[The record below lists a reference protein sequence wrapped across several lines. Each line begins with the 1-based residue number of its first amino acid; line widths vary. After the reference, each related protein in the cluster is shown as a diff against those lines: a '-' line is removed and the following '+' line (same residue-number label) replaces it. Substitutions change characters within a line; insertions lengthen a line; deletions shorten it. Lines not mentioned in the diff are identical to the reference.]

1 MKTRT
6 IVLVTGLLVA
16 LLGAGG
22 TLWWMYRAQPQPPQ
36 PVVEA
41 PAAAPEPASAPTPA
55 AVAES
60 GERHPIEA
68 PVASASA
75 PAALPP
81 LDEADGI
88 VQAALAELLTRQG
101 VMAFLNPDGFVRRA
115 VVTVDNLARPQAAS
129 RLWPVQPT
137 PGKLQLLLAGD
148 TELIAADNTRR
159 YEPFVGFVA
168 SVEPARAAALYRRF
182 YPLFRQ
188 AYAELGY
195 PKGQFNDRLVEV
207 IDHLLAA
214 PEPKQPPA
222 VKLVDVKG
230 EVPSTRPWVR
240 YEFTDPALE
249 SLSAGQK
256 IMVRVGATH
265 ERRLKA
271 WLSGFRQAIATPR

>member
-16 LLGAGG
+16 LIGAGG
-22 TLWWMYRAQPQPPQ
+22 TLWWMYRAPPQPPA
-36 PVVEA
+36 PVAEA
-41 PAAAPEPASAPTPA
+41 PDAAPEPASAPAPVTEA
-55 AVAES
+55 S
-60 GERHPIEA
+60 ERHPIEA
-68 PVASASA
+68 PVATASA

-81 LDEADGI
+81 LDEADGV
-88 VQAALAELLTRQG
+88 VQAALAELLTKQG
-101 VMAFLNPDGFVRRA
+101 VMAFLNADGFVRRA
-115 VVTVDNLARPQAAS
+115 VVTVDNLARSHAAS

-137 PGKLQLLLAGD
+137 AGKLQLLLAGD
-148 TELIAADNTRR
+148 AELIAADNSRR

-168 SVEPARAAALYRRF
+168 SVEPARAAALYRRL

-214 PEPKQPPA
+214 PEPKSPPA
-222 VKLVDVKG
+222 LKLVDVKG

-240 YEFTDPALE
+240 YEYTDPALE

-256 IMVRVGATH
+256 IMVRVGVTH

>member
-16 LLGAGG
+16 LIGAGG
-22 TLWWMYRAQPQPPQ
+22 TLWWMYRAPPQPPA
-36 PVVEA
+36 PVAEA
-41 PAAAPEPASAPTPA
+41 PDAAPEPASAPAP
-55 AVAES
+55 VAEA

-68 PVASASA
+68 PVATASA

-81 LDEADGI
+81 LDEADGV
-88 VQAALAELLTRQG
+88 VQAALAELLTKQG
-101 VMAFLNPDGFVRRA
+101 VMAFLNADGFVRRA
-115 VVTVDNLARPQAAS
+115 VVTVDNLARSHAAS

-137 PGKLQLLLAGD
+137 AGKLQLLLAGD
-148 TELIAADNTRR
+148 AELIAADNSRR

-168 SVEPARAAALYRRF
+168 SVEPARAAALYRRL

-214 PEPKQPPA
+214 PEPKSPPA
-222 VKLVDVKG
+222 LKLVDVKG

-240 YEFTDPALE
+240 YEYTDPALE

-256 IMVRVGATH
+256 IMVRVGVTH

>member
-1 MKTRT
+1 MKTRS

-22 TLWWMYRAQPQPPQ
+22 TLWWMYKAKPLPAA
-36 PVVEA
+36 PVAEA
-41 PAAAPEPASAPTPA
+41 PAAAPEPAAAPVPVADA
-55 AVAES
+55 A
-60 GERHPIEA
+60 ERHPIEA
-68 PVASASA
+68 PVAAASA
-75 PAALPP
+75 AAALPP

-88 VQAALAELLTRQG
+88 VQAALAELLSRQG
-101 VMAFLNPDGFVRRA
+101 VMAFLNADGFVRRA
-115 VVTVDNLARPQAAS
+115 VVTVDNLARPHAAS

-137 PGKLQLLLAGD
+137 PGRLQLLLAGD
-148 TELIAADNTRR
+148 AELIAADNARR
-159 YEPFVGFVA
+159 YEPFVAFVA
-168 SVEPARAAALYRRF
+168 SVEPARAAALYRRL

-222 VKLVDVKG
+222 LKLVDVKG

-240 YEFTDPALE
+240 YEYADPALE

-256 IMVRVGATH
+256 IMVRIGSTH

-271 WLSGFRQAIATPR
+271 WLAGFRKAIVTTR

>member
-22 TLWWMYRAQPQPPQ
+22 TLWWMYRAQPQPPAPLSQ
-36 PVVEA
+36 A
-41 PAAAPEPASAPTPA
+41 PADAPEPASAPASA
-55 AVAES
+55 AVAEAA
-60 GERHPIEA
+60 ERHPIDA

-101 VMAFLNPDGFVRRA
+101 VMAFLNADGFVRRA
-115 VVTVDNLARPQAAS
+115 VVTVDNLARPHAAS

-148 TELIAADNTRR
+148 AELIAADNARR
-159 YEPFVGFVA
+159 YEPFVAFVA
-168 SVEPARAAALYRRF
+168 SVEPARAAALYRRL

-214 PEPKQPPA
+214 PEPRQPPA

-240 YEFTDPALE
+240 YEYTDPALE

-256 IMVRVGATH
+256 IMVRVGLDN
-265 ERRLKA
+265 ERRLKG
-271 WLSGFRQAIATPR
+271 WLAGFRRAVAMPR

>member
-1 MKTRT
+1 MKTRS

-22 TLWWMYRAQPQPPQ
+22 TLWWMYKAKPQPAAA
-36 PVVEA
+36 VAEA
-41 PAAAPEPASAPTPA
+41 PAAAPEPAAAPVPVADA
-55 AVAES
+55 A
-60 GERHPIEA
+60 ERHPIEA
-68 PVASASA
+68 PVAAASA

-88 VQAALAELLTRQG
+88 VQAALAQLLTRQG
-101 VMAFLNPDGFVRRA
+101 VMAFLNTDGFVRRA
-115 VVTVDNLARPQAAS
+115 VVTVDNLARPHAAS

-148 TELIAADNTRR
+148 AELIAADNARR
-159 YEPFVGFVA
+159 YEPFVAFVA
-168 SVEPARAAALYRRF
+168 SVEPARAAALYRRL

-222 VKLVDVKG
+222 LKLVDVKG

-240 YEFTDPALE
+240 YEYADPALE

-256 IMVRVGATH
+256 IMVRIGSTH

-271 WLSGFRQAIATPR
+271 WLSGFRTAIATPR

>member
-1 MKTRT
+1 MKSRT
-6 IVLVTGLLVA
+6 IVLVTGLFVA

-22 TLWWMYRAQPQPPQ
+22 TLWWMYRARPQPPV
-36 PVVEA
+36 PVAEA
-41 PAAAPEPASAPTPA
+41 PAAVPEPASAPTPV
-55 AVAES
+55 AVADA
-60 GERHPIEA
+60 GERHPLEA
-68 PVASASA
+68 PDASS
-75 PAALPP
+75 PAALPT
-81 LDEADGI
+81 LDEADGV

-101 VMAFLNPDGFVRRA
+101 VMAFLNADGFVRRA
-115 VVTVDNLARPQAAS
+115 VVTVDNLARPHAAS

-148 TELIAADNTRR
+148 AELIAAGNARR
-159 YEPFVGFVA
+159 YEPFVAFVA
-168 SVEPARAAALYRRF
+168 SVEPARAAALYRRL

-222 VKLVDVKG
+222 LKLIDVKG

-240 YEFTDPALE
+240 YEYTDPALE

-256 IMVRVGATH
+256 IMVRIGSTH

-271 WLSGFRQAIATPR
+271 WLSGFRKAIASPR

>member
-22 TLWWMYRAQPQPPQ
+22 TLWWMYRAQPQPPAPLSQ
-36 PVVEA
+36 A
-41 PAAAPEPASAPTPA
+41 PADAPEPASAPAPA
-55 AVAES
+55 AVAEAA
-60 GERHPIEA
+60 ERHPIEA
-68 PVASASA
+68 PVAAASA

-101 VMAFLNPDGFVRRA
+101 VMAFLNADGFVRRA
-115 VVTVDNLARPQAAS
+115 VVTVDNLARPHAAS

-148 TELIAADNTRR
+148 AELIAADNARR
-159 YEPFVGFVA
+159 YEPFVAFVA
-168 SVEPARAAALYRRF
+168 SVEPARAAALYRRL

-214 PEPKQPPA
+214 PEPRQPPA

-240 YEFTDPALE
+240 YEYTDPALE

-256 IMVRVGATH
+256 IMVRVGSTH

-271 WLSGFRQAIATPR
+271 WLSGFRKAIATPR

>member
-16 LLGAGG
+16 LIGAGG
-22 TLWWMYRAQPQPPQ
+22 TLWWMYRAQPQPPA
-36 PVVEA
+36 PVAEA
-41 PAAAPEPASAPTPA
+41 PAAAPEPASAPA
-55 AVAES
+55 AVVEA

-68 PVASASA
+68 PVATASA
-75 PAALPP
+75 PASLPP
-81 LDEADGI
+81 LDEADGV

-101 VMAFLNPDGFVRRA
+101 VIYFLNADGFVRRT
-115 VVTVDNLARPQAAS
+115 VVTVDNLARPHAAS
-129 RLWPVQPT
+129 RLWPVQPM

-148 TELIAADNTRR
+148 AELIAADNARR
-159 YEPFVGFVA
+159 YEPFVGFVV
-168 SVEPARAAALYRRF
+168 SVEPARAAALYRRL

-214 PEPKQPPA
+214 PEPKQPPS

-240 YEFTDPALE
+240 YEYTDPALE

-256 IMVRVGATH
+256 IMVRVGVTH

-271 WLSGFRQAIATPR
+271 WLSGFRRAIATPR

>member
-22 TLWWMYRAQPQPPQ
+22 TLWWMYRAKPQPPA
-36 PVVEA
+36 PVAEM
-41 PAAAPEPASAPTPA
+41 PATAPEPAPAPA
-55 AVAES
+55 AMADA

-68 PVASASA
+68 PVATASA

-81 LDEADGI
+81 LDEADGV

-101 VMAFLNPDGFVRRA
+101 VMAFLNADGFVRRA
-115 VVTVDNLARPQAAS
+115 VVTVDNLARPHAAS

-148 TELIAADNTRR
+148 AELIAADNARR
-159 YEPFVGFVA
+159 YEPFVGFVV
-168 SVEPARAAALYRRF
+168 SVEPARAAALYRRL

-222 VKLVDVKG
+222 LKLVDVKG

-240 YEFTDPALE
+240 YEYTDPALE

-256 IMVRVGATH
+256 IMVRVGVTH

-271 WLSGFRQAIATPR
+271 WLSGFRKAIATPR

>member
-22 TLWWMYRAQPQPPQ
+22 TLWWMYRAQPQPPAPLSQ
-36 PVVEA
+36 A
-41 PAAAPEPASAPTPA
+41 PADAPEPASAPASA
-55 AVAES
+55 AVAEAA
-60 GERHPIEA
+60 ERHPIDA

-101 VMAFLNPDGFVRRA
+101 VMAFLNADGFVRRA
-115 VVTVDNLARPQAAS
+115 VVTVDNLARPHAAS

-148 TELIAADNTRR
+148 AELIAADNARR
-159 YEPFVGFVA
+159 YEPFVAFVA
-168 SVEPARAAALYRRF
+168 SVEPARAAALYRRL

-214 PEPKQPPA
+214 PEPRQPPA

-240 YEFTDPALE
+240 YEYTDPALE

-256 IMVRVGATH
+256 IMVRVGSTH

-271 WLSGFRQAIATPR
+271 WLSGFRKAIATPR

>member
-1 MKTRT
+1 MKTRS

-22 TLWWMYRAQPQPPQ
+22 TLWWMYRARPQPPA
-36 PVVEA
+36 PVAQA
-41 PAAAPEPASAPTPA
+41 PTAAPEPASAPIA
-55 AVAES
+55 DA

-68 PVASASA
+68 PVAAASA

-88 VQAALAELLTRQG
+88 VQAALAQLLTRQG
-101 VMAFLNPDGFVRRA
+101 VMAFLNTDGFVRRA
-115 VVTVDNLARPQAAS
+115 VVTVDNLARPHAAS

-148 TELIAADNTRR
+148 AELIAADNARR
-159 YEPFVGFVA
+159 YEPFVAFVA
-168 SVEPARAAALYRRF
+168 SVEPARAAALYRRL

-207 IDHLLAA
+207 IDLLLAA

-222 VKLVDVKG
+222 LKLVDVKG

-240 YEFTDPALE
+240 YEYADPALE

-256 IMVRVGATH
+256 IMVRIGSTH
-265 ERRLKA
+265 ERRLKT
-271 WLSGFRQAIATPR
+271 WLSGFRTAIATPR